1 MPLPC
6 LIGPAYR
13 AAGSTGERVSGQHIL
28 SALHQAQILFYVSA
42 SVLFIIVVSV
52 SLVAIL
58 SIVIGVSSAASIVV
72 LLLWQALIIPTMPA
86 IKLISN
92 VFFMILNIDYASPLT

>member
-28 SALHQAQILFYVSA
+28 SALRQAQILFYVSA
-42 SVLFIIVVSV
+42 SVLFTYIYICMFYY
-52 SLVAIL
+52 L
-58 SIVIGVSSAASIVV
+58 
-72 LLLWQALIIPTMPA
+72 
-86 IKLISN
+86 
-92 VFFMILNIDYASPLT
+92 

>member
-42 SVLFIIVVSV
+42 SVLFTYIYICMFYY
-52 SLVAIL
+52 L
-58 SIVIGVSSAASIVV
+58 
-72 LLLWQALIIPTMPA
+72 
-86 IKLISN
+86 
-92 VFFMILNIDYASPLT
+92 